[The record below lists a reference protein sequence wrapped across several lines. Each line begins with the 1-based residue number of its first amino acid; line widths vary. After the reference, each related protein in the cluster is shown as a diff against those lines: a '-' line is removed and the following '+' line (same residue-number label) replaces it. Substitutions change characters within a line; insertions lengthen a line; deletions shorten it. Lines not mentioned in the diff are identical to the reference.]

1 MKNRKTELQWKVKSQ
16 SSQESDDL
24 RSTKVEAT
32 VNTGERGE
40 RNGISSE
47 ATHQPMNARF
57 GFLPVRHCP
66 PQPAVMRTEKSAW
79 RSLFPPGLAHS

>member
-16 SSQESDDL
+16 SGQESDDL

-47 ATHQPMNARF
+47 ATHQPMNAWF
-57 GFLPVRHCP
+57 ACEALP
-66 PQPAVMRTEKSAW
+66 TSACSDEDREVCMEASFSSW
-79 RSLFPPGLAHS
+79 LST